1 MKTLR
6 KQAIAHQ
13 KEVATHHQLANTAL
27 HMVTLD
33 RAAAWNHGMYLDTAC
48 HHQWMARHHAEC
60 AWRCLLALLLRE
72 PII

>member
-6 KQAIAHQ
+6 EQAIAHQ
-13 KEVATHHQLANTAL
+13 KEAAL
-27 HMVTLD
+27 HAKQAMWLHVGD
-33 RAAAWNHGMYLDTAC
+33 YANKRFHLDTAR